1 MINAFRRASFALRG
15 TVAALLLIVATSAPA
30 PAYAADN
37 DRATQFVTKLVDT
50 AINDVIG
57 AKISNREREERFRKL
72 FVEAA
77 DIPAI
82 AAFVVGREWRGA
94 SDAQKKTFIQLFADV
109 SILTWIS
116 HLDEYKDVRINVTG
130 AYADKSDVFVESQ
143 AQTADG
149 KPIPIVWRVQER
161 KGGDLKLI
169 DVVIEANSMLINTRK
184 QYASVMR
191 REGGLD
197 GLMKSLEK
205 MRDDLRAG
213 KKPQPLPE
221 S

>member
-1 MINAFRRASFALRG
+1 MKYAFRRATLALRG
-15 TVAALLLIVATSAPA
+15 AAVAIVLILAALAPA
-30 PAYAADN
+30 PAHAA
-37 DRATQFVTKLVDT
+37 ATDDATAFVTKLVNT

-77 DIPAI
+77 DIPSI

-94 SDAQKKTFIQLFADV
+94 SAEQKKTFIQLFEDV

-116 HLDEYKDVRINVTG
+116 HLDEYKDVRIEVTG
-130 AYADKSDVFVESQ
+130 AYPDKSDVFVESQ
-143 AQTADG
+143 AHTSDG
-149 KPIPIVWRVQER
+149 KPIPIVWRIQDR
-161 KGGDLKLI
+161 GNGQLKLI

-191 REGGLD
+191 RDGGLE
-197 GLMKSLEK
+197 GLMKSLSS

-213 KKPQPLPE
+213 KQPKALPE
-221 S
+221 G

>member
-1 MINAFRRASFALRG
+1 MFDVIRRGALALRG
-15 TVAALLLIVATSAPA
+15 AALALLLVLPGTAQ
-30 PAYAADN
+30 AADTEA
-37 DRATQFVTKLVDT
+37 ATRFVTKLVDT

-57 AKISNREREERFRKL
+57 AQISHREREERFREL

-94 SDAQKKTFIQLFADV
+94 SEKQKQEFVGLFQDV

-116 HLDEYKDVRINVTG
+116 HLDEYKDVRVEVTG
-130 AYADKSDVFVESQ
+130 AYQDKSDVFVESQ
-143 AQTADG
+143 VRTQG

-161 KGGDLKLI
+161 QGGQLKLI

-191 REGGLD
+191 RDGGFD
-197 GLMKSLEK
+197 GLVRALTR

-213 KKPQPLPE
+213 KEPQPLPE
-221 S
+221 G

>member
-1 MINAFRRASFALRG
+1 MFDAIRRAAPALRS
-15 TVAALLLIVATSAPA
+15 AALALLLLAPGAAHAAPTEQATK
-30 PAYAADN
+30 
-37 DRATQFVTKLVDT
+37 FVSQLVDT

-57 AKISNREREERFRKL
+57 AQISDAQREERSREL

-77 DIPAI
+77 DIPGI

-94 SDAQKKTFIQLFADV
+94 SEAKKKEFIQLFEDV

-116 HLDEYKDVRINVTG
+116 HLDEYNDVRIQVTG
-130 AYADKSDVFVESQ
+130 AYQDKSDVFVESQ
-143 AQTADG
+143 AQTTGTG

-161 KGGDLKLI
+161 QGGQLKLI

-197 GLMKSLEK
+197 GLMKALAR

-213 KKPQPLPE
+213 KQPAPLPE

>member
-1 MINAFRRASFALRG
+1 MLDAFRRAAPALRS
-15 TVAALLLIVATSAPA
+15 AALALLLLVPGAAHAAPTEQATKFVA
-30 PAYAADN
+30 
-37 DRATQFVTKLVDT
+37 KLVDT

-57 AKISNREREERFRKL
+57 AQISDAQREERFREL

-77 DIPAI
+77 DIPGI

-94 SDAQKKTFIQLFADV
+94 SEAKKKEFIQLFEDV

-116 HLDEYKDVRINVTG
+116 HLDEYSDVRIQVTG
-130 AYADKSDVFVESQ
+130 AYQDKSDVFVESQ
-143 AQTADG
+143 VQTSSG

-161 KGGDLKLI
+161 QGGQLKLI

-197 GLMKSLEK
+197 GLMTALSR

-213 KKPQPLPE
+213 KQPAPLPE
-221 S
+221 N

>member
-1 MINAFRRASFALRG
+1 MSDALRRAALALRG
-15 TVAALLLIVATSAPA
+15 AALALLLLIPGTAHAAATDEASRFVA
-30 PAYAADN
+30 
-37 DRATQFVTKLVDT
+37 KLVDT

-57 AKISNREREERFRKL
+57 AQISHTEREERFRRL

-77 DIPAI
+77 DIPGI

-94 SDAQKKTFIQLFADV
+94 SEAQKKEFVQLFEDV

-116 HLDEYKDVRINVTG
+116 HLDEYKDVRIEVTG
-130 AYADKSDVFVESQ
+130 AYQDKSDVFVESQ
-143 AQTADG
+143 VKTTDG

-161 KGGDLKLI
+161 QGGQLKLI

-191 REGGLD
+191 RDGGFD
-197 GLMKSLEK
+197 GLMKALTR

-213 KKPQPLPE
+213 KQPAPLPE
-221 S
+221 G

>member
-1 MINAFRRASFALRG
+1 MLHAFRRVAFAMRG
-15 TVAALLLIVATSAPA
+15 AALAIFLALPGAAHAASPDDATK
-30 PAYAADN
+30 
-37 DRATQFVTKLVDT
+37 FVTRLVDT

-57 AKISNREREERFRKL
+57 AQISHGEREERFRRL

-77 DIPAI
+77 DIPGI

-94 SDAQKKTFIQLFADV
+94 SEAQKEEFVSLFEDV

-116 HLDEYKDVRINVTG
+116 HLDEYKDVRVEVTG
-130 AYADKSDVFVESQ
+130 AYQDKSDIFVESQ
-143 AQTADG
+143 VRTSG
-149 KPIPIVWRVQER
+149 KPIAIVWRVQQR
-161 KGGDLKLI
+161 QNGQLKLI

-191 REGGLD
+191 RDGGLA
-197 GLMKSLEK
+197 GLTKALER

-213 KKPQPLPE
+213 KEPAPLPE

>member
-1 MINAFRRASFALRG
+1 MTDAFRRTCLAVRG
-15 TVAALLLIVATSAPA
+15 AVLALLLLMPSAANAATVQE
-30 PAYAADN
+30 
-37 DRATQFVTKLVDT
+37 ATTFVTKLVNT

-57 AKISNREREERFRKL
+57 AKISTAEREERFRKL
-72 FVEAA
+72 FVQAA
-77 DIPAI
+77 DIPGI

-94 SDAQKKTFIQLFADV
+94 SASQKQEFVQLFEDV

-116 HLDEYKDVRINVTG
+116 HLDEYQGVHVDVTG
-130 AYADKSDVFVESQ
+130 GYQDKSDFFVESQ
-143 AQTADG
+143 VKTQDG

-161 KGGDLKLI
+161 KGGELKLI

-191 REGGLD
+191 RDGGLN
-197 GLMKSLEK
+197 GLMTALAK

-213 KKPQPLPE
+213 KQPAPLPE
-221 S
+221 G